1 MIDPLSLNEAQGL
14 TVEMLRAYVEEN
26 QLGIQVRDDLGAELD
41 TLSLL
46 TGKSIQ
52 ELLRE
57 MNPRMV
63 GLQFVCVPLEELHP
77 GKWLVRSHQFCV
89 LNASEILRGC
99 YDERWVWPVN
109 DYGDKIRWP
118 ERDGQMLGIKS
129 PLRSDFFWVARV

>member
-63 GLQFVCVPLEELHP
+63 EGNPSE
-77 GKWLVRSHQFCV
+77 RSHIGFRE
-89 LNASEILRGC
+89 SP
-99 YDERWVWPVN
+99 WW
-109 DYGDKIRWP
+109 IRWRGTSELAQLP
-118 ERDGQMLGIKS
+118 M
-129 PLRSDFFWVARV
+129 SDSAQQQRKRKP